1 MRLIR
6 TVISFVAGM
15 IVGYAVSD
23 WDIELPEQMH
33 GYVQQLEDLRG
44 DFEKM
49 RDKKELLEAEVERLQ
64 KLVEDQ

>member
-1 MRLIR
+1 M
-6 TVISFVAGM
+6 
-15 IVGYAVSD
+15 
-23 WDIELPEQMH
+23 
-33 GYVQQLEDLRG
+33 EDLRG

>member
-6 TVISFVAGM
+6 TVIIFVAGM
-15 IVGYAVSD
+15 IVGYAVSA
-23 WDIELPEQMH
+23 WDIELPEQVQ
-33 GYVQQLEDLRG
+33 GYVQQVEDLRG